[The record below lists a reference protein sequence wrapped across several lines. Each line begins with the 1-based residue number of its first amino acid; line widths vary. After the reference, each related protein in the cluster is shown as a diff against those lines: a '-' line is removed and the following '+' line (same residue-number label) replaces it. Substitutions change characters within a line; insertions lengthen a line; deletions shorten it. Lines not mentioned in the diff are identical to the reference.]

1 MAGIYGLS
9 SLVLDNK
16 GRIAMPARY
25 KEQLRELAAG
35 YLIVTRDP
43 QYPSLLIYPG
53 NLWKEISRSFENLSG
68 LNPQLRALQW
78 NFLGNA
84 HQIDFEVSERMN
96 ILFPQTLR
104 EYAQLREKQKVIL
117 IGMGQKFEL
126 WSEKNWKIKELGKE
140 IKGERIDIE
149 LPEEVRRIPF

>member
-16 GRIAMPARY
+16 GRIAMPAKY

-35 YLIVTRDP
+35 SRIVTRDP

-53 NLWKEISRSFENLSG
+53 NLWKEISSSFENLSG

-104 EYAQLREKQKVIL
+104 EYAQLKEKQKVIL

-126 WSEKNWKIKELGKE
+126 WSEKNWKVKELGKE

>member
-1 MAGIYGLS
+1 MFGFNTV
-9 SLVLDNK
+9 SLDKK
-16 GRIAMPARY
+16 GRLAIPAKYR
-25 KEQLRELAAG
+25 AH
-35 YLIVTRDP
+35 LIENEESKIVITKDP

-53 NLWKEISRSFENLSG
+53 NLWKEISNSFEKLSG
-68 LNPQLRALQW
+68 LNPKLRALQW

-96 ILFPQTLR
+96 ILFPQSLR
-104 EYAQLREKQKVIL
+104 EYAHLKEKQKVIL

-126 WSEKNWKIKELGKE
+126 WSEKNWKVKESGKE
-140 IKGERIDIE
+140 IRGERIDIE